1 MSKPLIYNYQVLQCF
16 QVSHASSSALAI
28 IFDYFIYLTYRYI
41 QMLTSVA
48 LKCQFYKQTFLRQK
62 ILHTLQGATNEKHQ
76 KYETL
81 SRCIWKSFMQYVD
94 VCFLSSLYTPTKTH
108 PIVYASIYLFCG
120 CLADVGPL

>member
-1 MSKPLIYNYQVLQCF
+1 MSKPLIYSYQVYQCF

-62 ILHTLQGATNEKHQ
+62 ILCRVPQMRNTKNMK
-76 KYETL
+76 
-81 SRCIWKSFMQYVD
+81 RCPDAFGKVSCSMLTYAFCHLYTHRRKLILLCTPRFICSVD
-94 VCFLSSLYTPTKTH
+94 VLLMWVRCNF
-108 PIVYASIYLFCG
+108 
-120 CLADVGPL
+120 